1 LQQTINHNQ
10 GQQYMNND
18 IDQLDISASEEGEQ
32 AQAIAMIRDAQA
44 LDSVRQK
51 LAKQRSQP
59 SLTECDDCGE
69 DIPEARRLAVP
80 GVTMCI
86 YCQTKSERFTANYRQ
101 PGANSE

>member
-1 LQQTINHNQ
+1 
-10 GQQYMNND
+10 MNKELE
-18 IDQLDISASEEGEQ
+18 QLDVSSSEEGEQ
-32 AQAIAMIRDAQA
+32 AQANALIREAQA

-59 SLTECDDCGE
+59 SFSHCDACGE
-69 DIPEARRLAVP
+69 EIPEARRTAVP

-86 YCQTKSERFTANYRQ
+86 YCQSKSERFTANYRQ

>member
-1 LQQTINHNQ
+1 
-10 GQQYMNND
+10 MNNESQ
-18 IDQLDISASEEGEQ
+18 QLDVSASEEGEQ

-44 LDSVRQK
+44 LDAVRQR

-59 SLTECDDCGE
+59 SFSHCDACGE

-86 YCQTKSERFTANYRQ
+86 YCQSKSERFTANYRQ
-101 PGANSE
+101 PGANSEKSR

>member
-1 LQQTINHNQ
+1 
-10 GQQYMNND
+10 MNKELE
-18 IDQLDISASEEGEQ
+18 QLDVSSSEEGEQ
-32 AQAIAMIRDAQA
+32 AQANALIREAQA

-59 SLTECDDCGE
+59 SFSHCDACGE
-69 DIPEARRLAVP
+69 EIPEARRIAVP

-86 YCQTKSERFTANYRQ
+86 YCQSKSERFTANYRQ

>member
-1 LQQTINHNQ
+1 
-10 GQQYMNND
+10 MNND
-18 IDQLDISASEEGEQ
+18 IEQLDVSGSEEGEQ
-32 AQAIAMIRDAQA
+32 AQVIAMIRDAQA
-44 LDSVRQK
+44 LNTVRQR

-59 SLTECDDCGE
+59 SLTECDACGE

-86 YCQTKSERFTANYRQ
+86 YCQSKSERFTASYRQ

>member
-1 LQQTINHNQ
+1 
-10 GQQYMNND
+10 MNND
-18 IDQLDISASEEGEQ
+18 LDQLDASPSEEGEQ

-59 SLTECDDCGE
+59 SLEFCDACGE
-69 DIPEARRLAVP
+69 TIPEARRLAVP

-86 YCQTKSERFTANYRQ
+86 YCQSKAERFTANYRQ
-101 PGANSE
+101 PGASLE

>member
-1 LQQTINHNQ
+1 
-10 GQQYMNND
+10 MNKELE
-18 IDQLDISASEEGEQ
+18 QLDVSSSEEGEQ
-32 AQAIAMIRDAQA
+32 AQANALIREAQA
-44 LDSVRQK
+44 LDSVRQR

-59 SLTECDDCGE
+59 SFSHCDACGE

-86 YCQTKSERFTANYRQ
+86 YCQSKSERITANYRQ

>member
-10 GQQYMNND
+10 GQQYMNNELE
-18 IDQLDISASEEGEQ
+18 QLDVSNSEEGEQ
-32 AQAIAMIRDAQA
+32 AQAIAIIREAQA
-44 LDSVRQK
+44 LDAVRQK

-69 DIPEARRLAVP
+69 DIPEARRIAVP

-86 YCQTKSERFTANYRQ
+86 YCQSKSERFTASYRQ
-101 PGANSE
+101 LGASSE

>member
-1 LQQTINHNQ
+1 
-10 GQQYMNND
+10 MNNELE
-18 IDQLDISASEEGEQ
+18 QLDVSNSEEGEQ
-32 AQAIAMIRDAQA
+32 AQAIALIREAQA

-86 YCQTKSERFTANYRQ
+86 YCQAKSERFTANYRP
-101 PGANSE
+101 PGDSLE

>member
-1 LQQTINHNQ
+1 
-10 GQQYMNND
+10 MNND
-18 IDQLDISASEEGEQ
+18 REQLDVSASEEGEQ

-44 LDSVRQK
+44 LDAVRQK

-59 SLTECDDCGE
+59 SLTECDACGE

-86 YCQTKSERFTANYRQ
+86 YCQSKSERFTANYRP
-101 PGANSE
+101 PGDNLE